1 MFKEIQQAYQQIMK
15 ERTGGGSSY
24 GYGGSQGSSGPAP
37 EAMAVD
43 SRAATETVVIME
55 VLKISLAVSEDSEDS
70 AALDRGP
77 IPEAIPATKRIITCV
92 RQETI

>member
-1 MFKEIQQAYQQIMK
+1 MAMGDH
-15 ERTGGGSSY
+15 RAVMA
-24 GYGGSQGSSGPAP
+24 PAP

-55 VLKISLAVSEDSEDS
+55 ILKISLAVSVDSEDS

-77 IPEAIPATKRIITCV
+77 IPEAIPVTKRIITCV

>member
-1 MFKEIQQAYQQIMK
+1 M
-15 ERTGGGSSY
+15 
-24 GYGGSQGSSGPAP
+24 
-37 EAMAVD
+37 
-43 SRAATETVVIME
+43 VIME
-55 VLKISLAVSEDSEDS
+55 ILKISLAVSEDSEDS